1 MEGPVIRNVSF
12 STICS
17 GGSPE
22 MPRKEEIKKVLLI
35 GSGPIQIGQAAEFD
49 FSGSQACRALRE
61 EGVIV
66 VLVNSNPATIQT
78 DPGMADEIYIE
89 PLRADIIEKII
100 EKERPDGIL
109 SGMGGQTGLN
119 LTAEL
124 AERGALKNVA
134 ILGTPL
140 EAIYHGEDREKFRDL
155 MQQIG
160 EPVPRSV
167 ILNNIADIGEAI
179 REVGLPAIIRP
190 AYTLGGAGGGIAH
203 NDDELRKIVEIGLN
217 RSRIHQVLIEE
228 SVVGWK
234 EIEFE
239 VMRDAA
245 DTCITVCGMENV
257 DAMGIHTGESVVVAP
272 ILTLRDDEYQT
283 LRSAAIKII
292 RALDVQGGCN
302 IQFAYKDGDYR
313 VIEVNPR
320 VSRSSA
326 LASKATGY
334 PIARVAAKIAIG
346 LRLDEIQNSVT
357 GCTPASF
364 EPSIDYVVVKVPR
377 WPFDKFKGADRTL
390 TTAMKSTGEVMAIG
404 RTLEESFKKALRS
417 LDTDMPH
424 HSNPGEIRMIL
435 SRPTDE
441 RFSTLFDAFR
451 QGFSVEEVARLTNIT
466 PFFLEKIRNIVDL
479 EQSLALDS
487 NPDQI
492 VRAKRC
498 GFTNSELVRIT
509 GRNWEEIEAIAGLPT
524 YKMVDTCAAEFP
536 ATTPYYYST
545 WESESE
551 IRKQEKQKV
560 LILGSGPIRI
570 GQGIEFDYCTVH
582 AVKALREEGIEVH
595 IVNNNPET
603 VSTDFD
609 TSDRLYFE
617 PMQLE
622 DITSILKTDNYY
634 GIMVQFGG
642 QNAVNLAVPIEGE
655 IQRLGL
661 STRILGTSPD
671 AMDVAEDRDRFSIL
685 LDRLHIPSPPNSSAY
700 SVEEAREKAT
710 RIGYPVLVRPSYVL
724 GGRAMEIVHDEVEL
738 ESYMKEAVRVSRNHP
753 VLIDQFLQNAIE
765 LDVDAICDGEDVL
778 IGGIMEHIE
787 EAGVHSGDSACVIPT
802 QSLGPAVLARVRE
815 YTKAIALGLG
825 VVGLVNIQLAIKGNT
840 VYVLEANP
848 RASRTVPFVSK
859 ATGIPLAMLAAKTMM
874 GKKIKDLGYRETP
887 ISHVAVK
894 EVLLPFNKLPG
905 VDTVLG
911 PEMKSTGEVM
921 GIDYDF
927 GRAYYKACIS
937 ADNELPVKG
946 KVFISVSSE
955 QKDEVIGIARKLIGL
970 GLTLYG
976 TEGTVAYL
984 AEAGI
989 DAHLIRKVQEGSPN
1003 VIDLMRQ
1010 GEIRL
1015 IINTP
1020 TGKQA
1025 RQDHYQIM
1033 RAAVDYG
1040 IPYIT
1045 TVQAARAAAQAIEVI
1060 QREQVTIEPIS
1071 HYIGNVG
1078 RSGSGGQSS

>member
-1 MEGPVIRNVSF
+1 
-12 STICS
+12 
-17 GGSPE
+17 
-22 MPRKEEIKKVLLI
+22 MPKKAHIKKVLLI

-61 EGVIV
+61 EGVNV

-78 DPGMADEIYIE
+78 DPEMADEIYIE
-89 PLRADIIEKII
+89 PLRASIIAKII
-100 EKERPDGIL
+100 EKERPDGVL

-124 AERGALKNVA
+124 AEMGALRDVE

-140 EAIYHGEDREKFRDL
+140 EAIYRGEDRKKFRDL
-155 MQQIG
+155 MLQIG
-160 EPVPRSV
+160 EPIPRST
-167 ILNNIADIGEAI
+167 ILTSMTQIDDAI
-179 REVGLPAIIRP
+179 SAIGLPAVIRP
-190 AYTLGGAGGGIAH
+190 AYTLGGAGGGIARTKE
-203 NDDELRKIVEIGLN
+203 ELVRIVESGLS

-228 SVVGWK
+228 SVMGWK

-239 VMRDAA
+239 VMRDAS
-245 DTCITVCGMENV
+245 DTCIIVCGMENI
-257 DAMGIHTGESVVVAP
+257 DPMGIHTGESVVVAP
-272 ILTLRDDEYQT
+272 ILTLRDDEYQM
-283 LRSAAIKII
+283 LRSASIKII

-302 IQFAYKDGDYR
+302 IQFAFQDGEYR

-346 LRLDEIQNSVT
+346 LRLDEITNSVT

-364 EPSIDYVVVKVPR
+364 EPTIDYVVVKVPR

-404 RTLEESFKKALRS
+404 RTLEEAFMKAKRS
-417 LDTDMPH
+417 IDTDVQAHTSP
-424 HSNPGEIRMIL
+424 SEIRMIL

-441 RFSTLFDAFR
+441 RFHCLFDAFR
-451 QGFSVEEVARLTNIT
+451 QNLPLDEIAQLTAIT
-466 PFFLEKIRNIVDL
+466 PFFLEKINNIV
-479 EQSLALDS
+479 E
-487 NPDQI
+487 
-492 VRAKRC
+492 VEKRLLSPC
-498 GFTNSELVRIT
+498 STADIIHARLFGFTNTEIAQLT
-509 GRNWEEIEAIAGLPT
+509 GKPLEEIEAATAEPS

-536 ATTPYYYST
+536 AQTPYFYST
-545 WESESE
+545 YGPDCE
-551 IRKQEKQKV
+551 IVPTERQKV

-609 TSDRLYFE
+609 TSDRLFFE

-622 DITSILKTDNYY
+622 DVANILQKDHYY
-634 GIMVQFGG
+634 GVMVQFGG
-642 QNAVNLAVPIEGE
+642 QNAVNLAVPIENE
-655 IQRLGL
+655 IRRLGL
-661 STRILGTSPD
+661 KTRILGTSPD
-671 AMDVAEDRDRFSIL
+671 AMDVAEDRDRFSVL
-685 LDRLHIPSPPNSSAY
+685 LTRLNIPSPKNTSAY
-700 SVEEAREKAT
+700 SEAEARAKAAS
-710 RIGYPVLVRPSYVL
+710 IGYPVLVRPSYVL
-724 GGRAMEIVHDEVEL
+724 GGRAMEIVHDEREL
-738 ESYMKEAVRVSRNHP
+738 ETYMKEAVRVSRNHP
-753 VLIDQFLQNAIE
+753 VLIDSYLQNAVE
-765 LDVDAICDGEDVL
+765 LDVDAVCDGEDVL

-787 EAGVHSGDSACVIPT
+787 QAGIHSGDSACVIPT
-802 QSLGPAVLARVRE
+802 QSLSQKVLDDVRN
-815 YTKAIALGLG
+815 YTRRLAIGLG
-825 VVGLVNIQLAIKGNT
+825 VIGLVNFQLAVKDDV

-859 ATGIPLAMLAAKTMM
+859 ATGIPVAKIAAKVMV
-874 GKKIKDLGYRETP
+874 GRKLRDLGYHERE
-887 ISHVAVK
+887 IGHVAVK
-894 EVLLPFNKLPG
+894 EVLLPFNKLSG
-905 VDTVLG
+905 LDTMLG

-927 GRAYYKACIS
+927 GIAFYKACIS
-937 ADNELPVKG
+937 ADNELPLTG
-946 KVFISVSSE
+946 SIFISVNME
-955 QKDEVIGIARKLIGL
+955 QKEEVIPIARQLRDL
-970 GLTLYG
+970 GLVLYG
-976 TEGTVAYL
+976 TEGTVDYL

-989 DAHLIRKVQEGSPN
+989 EAHLVRKVQEGSPN
-1003 VIDLMRQ
+1003 VLDMMRH

-1020 TGKQA
+1020 QDKQS

-1033 RAAVDYG
+1033 RAAIDYQ

-1045 TVQAARAAAQAIEVI
+1045 TLQAARAAALAIDAI
-1060 QREQVTIEPIS
+1060 KRGKMTLQPIG
-1071 HYIGNVG
+1071 HYIDA
-1078 RSGSGGQSS
+1078 

>member
-1 MEGPVIRNVSF
+1 
-12 STICS
+12 
-17 GGSPE
+17 
-22 MPRKEEIKKVLLI
+22 MPKKAHIKKVLLI

-61 EGVIV
+61 EGVKV

-78 DPGMADEIYIE
+78 DPEMADEIYIE
-89 PLRADIIEKII
+89 PIRAEIIEKII

-119 LTAEL
+119 MTAEL
-124 AERGALKNVA
+124 AERGALANVQV
-134 ILGTPL
+134 LGTPL
-140 EAIYHGEDREKFRDL
+140 EAIYQGEDREKFRSL
-155 MQQIG
+155 MGEIG
-160 EPVPRSV
+160 EPVPKSM
-167 ILNNIADIGEAI
+167 ILNSLSQVDEALAI
-179 REVGLPAIIRP
+179 VGLPAIIRP
-190 AYTLGGAGGGIAH
+190 AYTLGGSGGGIAH
-203 NDDELRKIVEIGLN
+203 TRDELIRIIEIGLT
-217 RSRIHQVLIEE
+217 RSRIHQVLVEE

-245 DTCITVCGMENV
+245 DTCIIVCGMENV

-272 ILTLRDDEYQT
+272 ILTLRDDEFQL
-283 LRSAAIKII
+283 LRSASIKII

-346 LRLDEIQNSVT
+346 LHLDEITNSVT

-364 EPSIDYVVVKVPR
+364 EPAIDYIVVKVPR
-377 WPFDKFKGADRTL
+377 WPFDKFKNADRTL

-404 RTLEESFKKALRS
+404 RCVEEAFKKALRS
-417 LDTDMPH
+417 LDTDVYTH
-424 HSNPGEIRMIL
+424 TNANEIRMIL

-441 RFSTLFDAFR
+441 RFPTLFDAFKAS
-451 QGFSVEEVARLTNIT
+451 FPLAEIHDLTDIA
-466 PFFLEKIRNIVDL
+466 PFFLEKIKNIVDL
-479 EQSLALDS
+479 EQRLSESATKGDIILA
-487 NPDQI
+487 
-492 VRAKRC
+492 RKY
-498 GFTNSELVRIT
+498 GFTEAELTALT
-509 GRNWEEIEAIAGLPT
+509 GISPAEIREIAGDPA

-536 ATTPYYYST
+536 ATTPYFYST
-545 WESESE
+545 FDKECE
-551 IRKQEKQKV
+551 IPPNDRNKV

-582 AVKALREEGIEVH
+582 AVKALREEQVEVH

-609 TSDRLYFE
+609 TSDRLFFE
-617 PMQLE
+617 PMALE
-622 DITSILKTDNYY
+622 DIMNILEKDHYS
-634 GIMVQFGG
+634 GVMVQFGG
-642 QNAVNLAVPIEGE
+642 QNAVNLAVPIHEELIRRGMD
-655 IQRLGL
+655 
-661 STRILGTSPD
+661 TRILGTTPD
-671 AMDVAEDRDRFSIL
+671 SMDIAEDRDRFSEL
-685 LDRLHIPSPPNSSAY
+685 LRDLDIPSPPNSSAY
-700 SVEEAREKAT
+700 SLGEAREKAAA
-710 RIGYPVLVRPSYVL
+710 IGYPVLVRPSYVL
-724 GGRAMEIVHDEVEL
+724 GGRAMEIVHDEIEL

-753 VLIDQFLQNAIE
+753 VLIDSFLQNAIE
-765 LDVDAICDGEDVL
+765 LDIDAVCDGEEVL

-802 QSLGPAVLARVRE
+802 QSLSPAVIEKVRD
-815 YTKAIALGLG
+815 YTTRIALGIG
-825 VVGLVNIQLAIKGNT
+825 VVGLVNLQMAVKGET
-840 VYVLEANP
+840 VYILEANP

-859 ATGIPLAMLAAKTMM
+859 ATGIPLAKIAAKVMI
-874 GKKIKDLGYRETP
+874 GKKLKDLGIDEPRICHT
-887 ISHVAVK
+887 AVK

-937 ADNELPVKG
+937 ADNELPVRG
-946 KVFISVSSE
+946 NIFISVISE
-955 QKDEVIGIARKLIGL
+955 QKDEVIPIARKLREL
-970 GLTLYG
+970 GLALYG
-976 TEGTVAYL
+976 TSGTVDYL
-984 AEAGI
+984 SDAGI

-1003 VIDLMRQ
+1003 VIDLLRK

-1020 TGKQA
+1020 SDKQS

-1040 IPYIT
+1040 VPYIT
-1045 TVQAARAAAQAIEVI
+1045 TVQAARAAAYAIEAI
-1060 QREQVTIEPIS
+1060 KKERITIEPLA
-1071 HYIGNVG
+1071 HYHK
-1078 RSGSGGQSS
+1078 R

>member
-1 MEGPVIRNVSF
+1 
-12 STICS
+12 
-17 GGSPE
+17 
-22 MPRKEEIKKVLLI
+22 MPRRTDIKKVLLI

-61 EGVIV
+61 EGINV
-66 VLVNSNPATIQT
+66 VLVNSNPATIMT
-78 DPGMADEIYIE
+78 DPDMADEIYIE
-89 PLRADIIEKII
+89 PLRADVIAKII

-109 SGMGGQTGLN
+109 SGMGGQTALN

-124 AERGALKNVA
+124 AEMGSLKDVE

-140 EAIYHGEDREKFRDL
+140 EAIYNGEDREKFRDL
-155 MQQIG
+155 MTRIG
-160 EPVPRSV
+160 EPVPKSIV
-167 ILNNIADIGEAI
+167 LNSLSQIDDAI
-179 REVGLPAIIRP
+179 REIGLPAVVRP
-190 AYTLGGAGGGIAH
+190 AYTLGGAGGGIGKTKE
-203 NDDELRKIVEIGLN
+203 ELTRIIELGLS

-228 SVVGWK
+228 SVLGWK

-245 DTCITVCGMENV
+245 DTCIIVCGMENV
-257 DAMGIHTGESVVVAP
+257 DPMGIHTGESVVVAP
-272 ILTLRDDEYQT
+272 ILTLRDDEFQMM
-283 LRSAAIKII
+283 RSAAIHII

-302 IQFAYKDGDYR
+302 VQFAFREGDYR

-346 LRLDEIQNSVT
+346 LRLDEITNTVT

-364 EPSIDYVVVKVPR
+364 EPTIDYIVVKIPR

-390 TTAMKSTGEVMAIG
+390 STSMKSTGEVMAIG
-404 RTLEESFKKALRS
+404 RTLEEAFMKAKRS
-417 LDTDMPH
+417 LDTDVRSHTSP
-424 HSNPGEIRMIL
+424 SEVRMIL

-441 RFSTLFDAFR
+441 RFHCLFDAFR
-451 QGFSVEEVARLTNIT
+451 LNFTLEEIVQLTSIT
-466 PFFLEKIRNIVDL
+466 PFFLEKIRNIVDR
-479 EQSLALDS
+479 EKYLAVHCSPADVLA
-487 NPDQI
+487 
-492 VRAKRC
+492 AKKC
-498 GFTNSELVRIT
+498 GFSHSEIAKIT
-509 GRNWEEIEAIAGLPT
+509 GITTEELEKIAGLPS

-536 ATTPYYYST
+536 ASTPYFYST
-545 WESESE
+545 REPVCE
-551 IRKQEKQKV
+551 IVPSQTQKI

-582 AVKALREEGIEVH
+582 AVQALRDEGVEVH

-609 TSDRLYFE
+609 TSDRLFFE

-622 DITSILKTDNYY
+622 DVANILRKDYYY
-634 GIMVQFGG
+634 GVMVQFGG
-642 QNAVNLAVPIEGE
+642 QNAVNLAVPLEKE
-655 IQRLGL
+655 MKRLGL
-661 STRILGTSPD
+661 PTKILGTSPD
-671 AMDVAEDRDRFSIL
+671 AMDIAEDRDRFSIL
-685 LDRLHIPSPPNSSAY
+685 LDKLRIPSPPNASAH
-700 SVEEAREKAT
+700 SAGEAREMAG

-724 GGRAMEIVHDEVEL
+724 GGRGMEIVHDAAEL
-738 ESYMKEAVRVSRNHP
+738 ESYMKKEEVLADPQHP
-753 VLIDQFLQNAIE
+753 VLIDSYLQNAIE
-765 LDVDAICDGEDVL
+765 LDVDAVCDGEEVL

-787 EAGVHSGDSACVIPT
+787 QAGIHSGDSACVIPT
-802 QSLGPAVLARVRE
+802 QSLSPAVLETVRE
-815 YTKAIALGLG
+815 YSRRIALGLG
-825 VVGLVNIQLAIKGNT
+825 VIGLVNFQLAVKDSI

-859 ATGIPLAMLAAKTMM
+859 ATGIPVAKIAAKVMVGRM
-874 GKKIKDLGYRETP
+874 LRDLGYQERV
-887 ISHVAVK
+887 INHVAVK
-894 EVLLPFNKLPG
+894 EVLLPFNKLAG

-927 GRAYYKACIS
+927 GLAFYKACIS
-937 ADNELPVKG
+937 ADNELPQKG
-946 KVFISVSSE
+946 NIFISVNFE
-955 QKDEVIGIARKLIGL
+955 QKDEAIPIARKLRDL
-970 GLTLYG
+970 GLVLYG
-976 TEGTVAYL
+976 TGGTVDYL
-984 AEAGI
+984 QEAGVE
-989 DAHLIRKVQEGSPN
+989 AHLVRKIQEGSPN
-1003 VIDLMRQ
+1003 VLDMMRH

-1020 TGKQA
+1020 QDKQS

-1033 RAAVDYG
+1033 RAAVDYQ

-1045 TVQAARAAAQAIEVI
+1045 TLQAARAAALAIDAI
-1060 QREQVTIEPIS
+1060 KREKVTLEPIS
-1071 HYIGNVG
+1071 HYLK
-1078 RSGSGGQSS
+1078 

>member
-1 MEGPVIRNVSF
+1 
-12 STICS
+12 
-17 GGSPE
+17 
-22 MPRKEEIKKVLLI
+22 MPKKPEIKKVLLI

-49 FSGSQACRALRE
+49 FSGTQACRALRE
-61 EGVIV
+61 EGVKV

-78 DPGMADEIYIE
+78 DPETADVIYVE
-89 PLRADIIEKII
+89 PIRAEIIEKII

-119 LTAEL
+119 MTAEL
-124 AERGALKNVA
+124 AERGALANVQV
-134 ILGTPL
+134 LGTPL
-140 EAIYHGEDREKFRDL
+140 EAIYQGEDREKFRSL
-155 MQQIG
+155 MGEIG
-160 EPVPRSV
+160 EPVPKSM
-167 ILNNIADIGEAI
+167 ILNSLSQVDEALAI
-179 REVGLPAIIRP
+179 VGLPAIIRP
-190 AYTLGGAGGGIAH
+190 AYTLGGSGGGIAH
-203 NDDELRKIVEIGLN
+203 TRDELIRIIEIGLT
-217 RSRIHQVLIEE
+217 RSRIHQVLVEE

-245 DTCITVCGMENV
+245 DTCIIVCGMENV

-272 ILTLRDDEYQT
+272 ILTLRDDEFQL
-283 LRSAAIKII
+283 LRSASIKII

-346 LRLDEIQNSVT
+346 LHLDEITNSVT

-364 EPSIDYVVVKVPR
+364 EPAIDYIVVKVPR
-377 WPFDKFKGADRTL
+377 WPFDKFKNADRTL

-404 RTLEESFKKALRS
+404 RCVEEAFKKALRS
-417 LDTDMPH
+417 LDTDVYTH
-424 HSNPGEIRMIL
+424 TNANEIRMIL

-441 RFSTLFDAFR
+441 RFPTLFDAFKAS
-451 QGFSVEEVARLTNIT
+451 FPLAEIHDLTDIA
-466 PFFLEKIRNIVDL
+466 PFFLEKIKNIVDL
-479 EQSLALDS
+479 EQRLSESATKGDIILA
-487 NPDQI
+487 
-492 VRAKRC
+492 RKY
-498 GFTNSELVRIT
+498 GFTEAELTALT
-509 GRNWEEIEAIAGLPT
+509 GISPAEIREIAGDPA

-536 ATTPYYYST
+536 ATTPYFYST
-545 WESESE
+545 FDKECE
-551 IRKQEKQKV
+551 IPPNDRNKV

-582 AVKALREEGIEVH
+582 AVKALREEQVEVH

-609 TSDRLYFE
+609 TSDRLFFE
-617 PMQLE
+617 PMALE
-622 DITSILKTDNYY
+622 DIMNILEKDHYS
-634 GIMVQFGG
+634 GVMVQFGG
-642 QNAVNLAVPIEGE
+642 QNAVNLAVPIHEELNRRGMD
-655 IQRLGL
+655 
-661 STRILGTSPD
+661 TRILGTTPD
-671 AMDVAEDRDRFSIL
+671 SMDIAEDRDRFSAL
-685 LDRLHIPSPPNSSAY
+685 LRDLDIPSPPNSSAY
-700 SVEEAREKAT
+700 SLGEAREKAAA
-710 RIGYPVLVRPSYVL
+710 IGYPVLVRPSYVL
-724 GGRAMEIVHDEVEL
+724 GGRAMEIVHDEIEL

-753 VLIDQFLQNAIE
+753 VLIDSFLQNAIE
-765 LDVDAICDGEDVL
+765 LDIDAVCDGEEVL

-802 QSLGPAVLARVRE
+802 QSLSPVVIEKVRD
-815 YTKAIALGLG
+815 YTTRIALGIG
-825 VVGLVNIQLAIKGNT
+825 VVGLVNLQMAVKGET
-840 VYVLEANP
+840 VYILEANP

-859 ATGIPLAMLAAKTMM
+859 ATGIPLAKIAAKVMI
-874 GKKIKDLGYRETP
+874 GKKLKDLGIDEPRICHT
-887 ISHVAVK
+887 AVK

-937 ADNELPVKG
+937 ADNELPVRG
-946 KVFISVSSE
+946 NIFISVISE
-955 QKDEVIGIARKLIGL
+955 QKDEVIPIARKLREL
-970 GLTLYG
+970 GLALYG
-976 TEGTVAYL
+976 TSGTVDYL
-984 AEAGI
+984 SDAGI

-1003 VIDLMRQ
+1003 VIDLLRK

-1020 TGKQA
+1020 SDKQS

-1040 IPYIT
+1040 VPYIT
-1045 TVQAARAAAQAIEVI
+1045 TVQAARAAAYAIEAI
-1060 QREQVTIEPIS
+1060 KKERITIEPLA
-1071 HYIGNVG
+1071 HYHK
-1078 RSGSGGQSS
+1078 R